1 MMEQYQNAAKVY
13 LDGQKEF
20 LGLSLMSND
29 DYNHLCHLASSVMM
43 TRDGVL
49 PGGGFVQAVV
59 DNDLEGAIGRGDT
72 VAIRGLKALVMVK
85 LWCHLK

>member
-1 MMEQYQNAAKVY
+1 MERYQKRAKDY

-20 LGLSLMSND
+20 LGLHQLSHD
-29 DYNHLCHLASSVMM
+29 DYNHVCQLAASVMM
-43 TRDGVL
+43 TRDEFL

-59 DNDLEGAIGRGDT
+59 DNDLEGAIARGDSA
-72 VAIRGLKALVMVK
+72 AIIGLKALVMVK